1 MTSRK
6 EEIKENLAQVEARID
21 AALAQSGRT
30 RDEITLIAVTK
41 FFPASDAMY
50 LYDLGLRHFGENR
63 DSEGA
68 QKSAELPADIR
79 WHFQGQIQSR
89 KIPSILSWA
98 QTVHS
103 LDSYDHAEKCSRFL
117 SAGKLEREFY
127 MQVNLEPDRS
137 DRGGIAVAEIP
148 VFYESIRKLPH
159 IKVSGLMCVLPIAAE
174 PLSAFS
180 DLAKLADELELPSLS
195 LGMSGDFEA
204 AILAGAT
211 HIRVGSSI
219 LGSRPDPA

>member
-21 AALAQSGRT
+21 AALAESVRT

-89 KIPSILSWA
+89 KIPSILGWA
-98 QTVHS
+98 QTIYS
-103 LDSYDHAEKCSRFL
+103 LDSRDHAEKSSRFL
-117 SAGKLEREFY
+117 SAGNLEREFFI
-127 MQVNLEPDRS
+127 QVNLEPDRS
-137 DRGGIAVAEIP
+137 DRGGVAKSEIRG
-148 VFYESIRKLPH
+148 FYESIRNLPA
-159 IKVSGLMCVLPIAAE
+159 IKVVGLMCVLPIGVD
-174 PLSAFS
+174 PRGAFA
-180 DLAKLADELELPSLS
+180 DVANLARELELPSLS

-219 LGSRPDPA
+219 LGSRPEPA